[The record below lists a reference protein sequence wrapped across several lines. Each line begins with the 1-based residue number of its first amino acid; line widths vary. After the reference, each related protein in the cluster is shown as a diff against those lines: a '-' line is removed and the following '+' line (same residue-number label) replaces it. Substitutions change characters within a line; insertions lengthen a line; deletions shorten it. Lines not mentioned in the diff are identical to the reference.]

1 MVITGRFLYGFAVGM
16 YQSIVPRMIEE
27 MVPQHLFSVT
37 MASFSFA
44 KHSSS
49 MVNFQLAVILPPDT
63 DTDGLKNTNLWL
75 VWYVYIPVGLSI
87 IFLFSMIF
95 IFRFEPTKFLIQ

>member
-1 MVITGRFLYGFAVGM
+1 MIGGPIMWIGRRRCMFVCIFIGVSGNIISINLKYFWMVITGRFLYGFAVGM

-49 MVNFQLAVILPPDT
+49 MVNF
-63 DTDGLKNTNLWL
+63 
-75 VWYVYIPVGLSI
+75 
-87 IFLFSMIF
+87 
-95 IFRFEPTKFLIQ
+95 